1 MDMAE
6 KQILD
11 VTRRRKTTDFKSSN
25 EVVNEVIENIHKM
38 SAQKSGVT
46 GVATGYRDLDN
57 TTNGF
62 QRDVY
67 KRQNFIVNGLNR
79 MGLQCPMPQGAF
91 YVFPSIKHTGMSSE
105 EFCEKLLEKEKVAVV
120 PGNAFGASGEGFVRI
135 SYAYSIEEI
144 KGALERISRFLGTC

>member
-1 MDMAE
+1 MQNAGDMESMMDMAE

-62 QRDVY
+62 QRGDLIILAARPSMG
-67 KRQNFIVNGLNR
+67 KTAFALN
-79 MGLQCPMPQGAF
+79 
-91 YVFPSIKHTGMSSE
+91 
-105 EFCEKLLEKEKVAVV
+105 VARCV
-120 PGNAFGASGEGFVRI
+120 
-135 SYAYSIEEI
+135 
-144 KGALERISRFLGTC
+144 

>member
-1 MDMAE
+1 MIRVIAVGPVSYTHLDVYKRQGMQNAGDMETMMDMAE

-62 QRDVY
+62 QRGDLIILAARPSMG
-67 KRQNFIVNGLNR
+67 KTAFALNVA
-79 MGLQCPMPQGAF
+79 MQIAC
-91 YVFPSIKHTGMSSE
+91 
-105 EFCEKLLEKEKVAVV
+105 LLYTSL
-120 PGNAFGASGEGFVRI
+120 PILSVR
-135 SYAYSIEEI
+135 SWLRLR
-144 KGALERISRFLGTC
+144 GSRARPLTLC